1 MTAAITK
8 AQIGLIHTL
17 AQKAGFDD
25 DAYRDF
31 LHGFAQVQSSKQL
44 DGAGADRVINRL
56 RELAGQISGVKG
68 AVAGLDTPAA
78 KKLRALWIAG
88 WNLGLVQDRTDRAM
102 LAFLER
108 QTKVSHTRFLSE
120 PGQATAAIEALK
132 SWLARDGG
140 VEWRDGLL
148 PSDAVHVGVKAGVDA
163 AKHAVL
169 KAQWMRLVRAAV
181 VKPFVAS
188 EPLGELPS
196 YAYRVVGKNGWCFFG
211 GDDYDKVSAALGRKL
226 RAALTGKG
234 GAHAAHA

>member
-1 MTAAITK
+1 MTVTK
-8 AQIGLIHTL
+8 AQIGIIHTL
-17 AQKAGFDD
+17 AAKAGLDD

-31 LHGFAQVQSSKQL
+31 LHSFAAVSSSKEL
-44 DGAGADRVINRL
+44 TAAGADRVINRL
-56 RELAGQISGVKG
+56 REISGQATGVKG

-78 KKLRALWIAG
+78 RKLRALWIAG

-132 SWLARDGG
+132 SWLARAGK
-140 VEWRDGLL
+140 VEWRDGL
-148 PSDAVHVGVKAGVDA
+148 PPNDALHVGVKPGADA

-169 KAQWMRLVRAAV
+169 KAQWQRLVDAGA

-188 EPLGELPS
+188 EPLGELPD
-196 YAYRVVGKNGWCFFG
+196 YAYRVARKNGWCFFVSA
-211 GDDYDKVSAALGRKL
+211 DYDAVSSALGRRL
-226 RAALTGKG
+226 RAALARRTQG
-234 GAHAAHA
+234 GAHAAAS